1 MNKQKKD
8 SKSEKNA
15 QEPEKEI
22 ERKEENAET
31 ADAQTETTD
40 AQTETAEDTGNADP
54 EELLRQQL
62 GEEKD
67 KFLRLA
73 AEYDNYRK
81 RSQKEREALYS
92 DIKSDTI
99 AQMLPVYDNLER
111 ALAHE
116 TCDEAFY
123 KGVEMT
129 MTGLKV
135 IMEKMGVKEVPA
147 LGKTFDPQIH
157 NAVVHVED
165 ESRGVGEIVEE
176 LQKGFTL
183 GDKVIRFS
191 LVKVAN

>member
-22 ERKEENAET
+22 EQKEENAET
-31 ADAQTETTD
+31 ADAQTET
-40 AQTETAEDTGNADP
+40 AEDTGIADP

-62 GEEKD
+62 SEEKD

-129 MTGLKV
+129 MTGLKA